1 MNHALQK
8 QNMESLL
15 LEELFS
21 MRKSSE
27 ICDVEILTEG
37 NNVHEAHSV
46 ILAAVSPVFKCM
58 LTKDF
63 KEFHTKVSAY

>member
-1 MNHALQK
+1 MNYTLEK

-15 LEELFS
+15 LEELSS
-21 MRKSSE
+21 MRKSNE
-27 ICDVEILTEG
+27 LCDVEIMTEG
-37 NNVHEAHSV
+37 NNAHEAHSV

>member
-1 MNHALQK
+1 MNYTLEK

-15 LEELFS
+15 MEELSS
-21 MRKSSE
+21 MRKSNE
-27 ICDVEILTEG
+27 LCDVEIMTEG

-46 ILAAVSPVFKCM
+46 ILAAASPVFKCM